1 MRLKSADRALVR
13 RWRREQET
21 LGYLPHFHRVG
32 RIKMEVRF
40 LSVQPRDG
48 SYKVVNLVTGE
59 CLRFR
64 RNGTPLNGSRGVMIG
79 ALILKRKIR
88 NV

>member
-13 RWRREQET
+13 QWRREQKT

-40 LSVQPRDG
+40 LPVQPRDG
-48 SYKVVNLVTGE
+48 SYRVINLVTGE
-59 CLRFR
+59 CLWFR
-64 RNGTPLNGSRGVMIG
+64 RNGTPLNGSRGVLNG
-79 ALILKRKIR
+79 ALVQKRKLK